1 MKGADL
7 VRDINS
13 SSAVTYQSTGRIG
26 TEQNCFQE
34 SFLMLRNRK
43 ALHVPSY
50 SYNKTIDNQKKTREE
65 TGPEQKGN
73 SYKTVPRETS
83 MTAFAREKK
92 ITHNKLLCFSLF
104 SPPSRDHRK
113 RRKKKKKQTA
123 TMRTYEKCRSA
134 QLARSL
140 RAM

>member
-34 SFLMLRNRK
+34 SFLTLRNRK

-83 MTAFAREKK
+83 TTAFAGKK
-92 ITHNKLLCFSLF
+92 RSHTINSSAFRCFLHLAVTIVKGE
-104 SPPSRDHRK
+104 R
-113 RRKKKKKQTA
+113 KKKQTA